1 MGCIYMVNGCGLKKA
16 GARSLCCSSVLEN
29 KGYTEAER
37 AFLELIPSGAWE
49 MGVSASR
56 ERLKPEQSAGVT
68 RKWSIPHLKNQRL
81 KKLKEAF

>member
-1 MGCIYMVNGCGLKKA
+1 
-16 GARSLCCSSVLEN
+16 
-29 KGYTEAER
+29 
-37 AFLELIPSGAWE
+37 

-56 ERLKPEQSAGVT
+56 ERLKPEQGAGVT